1 MSPKVKLVLL
11 AIMAIFVV
19 QSLSLNFTQ
28 DDAFI
33 SYRYVENLIN
43 GQGLVFNPGERVEGY
58 TNFLWIIILSLFA
71 GFGLDIIVVSKILG
85 VASGCLTLFLL
96 CKISTLFFQRSDF
109 FRLRSPRS
117 EPSRSKKGTVN
128 KVEPSGQVAFHK
140 KKNRS
145 MSSPPGWFF
154 ALFPSL
160 LLASNSAFAYWS
172 ISGLE
177 TGFFLMAILLS
188 VYFYFANQRLM
199 ILFTALST
207 LIRPEGVLV
216 FIIIILHKL
225 FFKKD
230 KLKDCLFS
238 LAGFIA
244 LLLPF
249 LLFKILYYKDILPN
263 SFYAKTGF
271 SLDYIKS
278 GLEYFWLFS
287 KHYALWGILY
297 LLPILF
303 YKSFDEKQKL
313 FVLFTYVYT
322 VYVIIIGGDVLM
334 VHRFF
339 LPVLP
344 FLYLFYTFSI
354 GKLFLMI
361 RKRSLG
367 ILLSVLLIFL
377 LSALTLLP
385 YKWITQV
392 RKSEKI
398 LVEKMTFW
406 AESLNGFY
414 GSNFTIAAST
424 IGALSYYLDA
434 KVIDML
440 GLTDKYISRHPEKV
454 PGMVS
459 SWKER
464 RFNTQYLLSL
474 DPDFIL
480 FSTERKPSAP
490 AERALFLNSKFREN
504 YYPVFFRK
512 ENLMLAV
519 FKKKGDYLKENQI
532 FTNVEFVNL
541 YNDAFNLQ
549 LEGRYQEATE
559 KLKRVFQIG
568 PPNFAWAYELM
579 GEEYYFLK
587 DYPQS
592 EKYLKKAIELDDRCV
607 TAHFYLLRIYQEKNM
622 DLEARQ
628 ENKKI
633 LEYNPSFWGVRT
645 H

>member
-1 MSPKVKLVLL
+1 MNPKAKLALL

-58 TNFLWIIILSLFA
+58 TNFLWIIILSVFA

-85 VASGCLTLFLL
+85 VASGCVTLFLL
-96 CKISTLFFQRSDF
+96 YRISTFFLQ
-109 FRLRSPRS
+109 
-117 EPSRSKKGTVN
+117 
-128 KVEPSGQVAFHK
+128 
-140 KKNRS
+140 KKNGR
-145 MSSPPGWFF
+145 MNSPQGWFF

-177 TGFFLMAILLS
+177 TVFFLMAILLS

-230 KLKDCLFS
+230 KLRDCLFS

-322 VYVIIIGGDVLM
+322 VYIIIIGGDVLM

-377 LSALTLLP
+377 LSAVTLLLP

-559 KLKRVFQIG
+559 KLKRVFRIG

-587 DYPQS
+587 DYPES